1 MYCCINVYMSCEEGD
16 IIFLFLKIDLTIL
29 YEPFDLW
36 YMSDILWQSADNKF
50 LIELIW
56 SYI

>member
-1 MYCCINVYMSCEEGD
+1 MSCEEGD

-36 YMSDILWQSADNKF
+36 YMSDILRQSADNKI
-50 LIELIW
+50 LIKLIW